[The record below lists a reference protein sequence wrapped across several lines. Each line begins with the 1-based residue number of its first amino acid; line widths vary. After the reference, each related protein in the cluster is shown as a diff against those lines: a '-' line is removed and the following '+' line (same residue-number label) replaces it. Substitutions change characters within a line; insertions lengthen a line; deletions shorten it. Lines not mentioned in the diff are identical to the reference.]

1 MLSRRLLRVKAMQ
14 VAYSAAAQGGMSEG
28 EALKLL
34 DHSVGKSQDLYCLL
48 LQLPYELRRLA
59 AKRIEIGLGKIRPT
73 EADLHPNRRFA
84 DNRFIAALYDEGDL
98 LERLRKAAGSWAD
111 DETMLKTLFNKMT
124 HCDVYRRYMEAD
136 EDGMAA
142 DKAYVLHFFGKELP
156 KHAFFFAALELK
168 SLFWNDEA
176 EFMISMAIKTLKE
189 HDPEV
194 GEPLQLMPLYKDP
207 DDREFATTLLRETL
221 RLRAETLDMIGKYS
235 KNWEADRV
243 AALDVTLMA
252 MAVAEMTAFRHISI
266 KVTLNEYIEIAK
278 HYSTDKSGGYINGL
292 LEKIV
297 RELLAA
303 GRVAETQL
311 K

>member
-176 EFMISMAIKTLKE
+176 EFMISIAIKSFKDF
-189 HDPEV
+189 DPTAAKPFV
-194 GEPLQLMPLYKDP
+194 LAPVYKDD
-207 DDREFATTLLRETL
+207 DDRQFALTLLKQAIDLRDETIQ
-221 RLRAETLDMIGKYS
+221 MIGKYS
-235 KNWEADRV
+235 KNWETDRV
-243 AALDVTLMA
+243 AAMDIVLMTL
-252 MAVAEMTAFRHISI
+252 AVAEMTAFKHISI

-297 RELLAA
+297 RELLDS
-303 GRVAETQL
+303 GRIVEAQL
-311 K
+311 L